1 MWIYLIFEREKYVIT
16 LDLVFFVYFIQN
28 FSNVLIYSIFFMC
41 EFKVKM
47 FSLII
52 LTTLQINFISLKM
65 PIKPTIYSI
74 KKQIVVCRT
83 TSLITQQPFLWWAVR
98 DPNKKVDI
106 AIHFE
111 LLTAPHL
118 FIHTSIMIIE
128 LDTYWLQTNLKT
140 KTSSG

>member
-1 MWIYLIFEREKYVIT
+1 VWIYLIFEREKYVIT

-52 LTTLQINFISLKM
+52 LTTLQINFISLM